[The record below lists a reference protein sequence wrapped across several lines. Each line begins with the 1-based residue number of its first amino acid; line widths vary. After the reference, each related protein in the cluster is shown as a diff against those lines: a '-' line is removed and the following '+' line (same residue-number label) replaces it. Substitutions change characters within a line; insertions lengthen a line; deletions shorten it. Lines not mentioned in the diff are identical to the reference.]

1 MAQIIHESPDELPV
15 GDRVP
20 NFFAVEQRSFR
31 YRVAAVPARP
41 AVDQHAEGDATAR
54 PADDGWELVRSRH
67 TKDGVS
73 TLLLYRRPA

>member
-1 MAQIIHESPDELPV
+1 MAHRV
-15 GDRVP
+15 GT
-20 NFFAVEQRSFR
+20 VEGMFR

-41 AVDQHAEGDATAR
+41 EEGDEDGGETRATT
-54 PADDGWELVRSRH
+54 DDGWELVRTRP

>member
-1 MAQIIHESPDELPV
+1 ME
-15 GDRVP
+15 GT
-20 NFFAVEQRSFR
+20 FR

-41 AVDQHAEGDATAR
+41 EDAGDERGEAR
-54 PADDGWELVRSRH
+54 RTTDDGWELVRARP

>member
-1 MAQIIHESPDELPV
+1 LARTTHGFPNELPV
-15 GDRVP
+15 GDPVP
-20 NFFAVEQRSFR
+20 SFFAVDQGTFR

-41 AVDQHAEGDATAR
+41 AVDQRSDVATTAR
-54 PADDGWELVRSRH
+54 PADDGWELVRSRQ

>member
-1 MAQIIHESPDELPV
+1 MAETTHIV
-15 GDRVP
+15 G
-20 NFFAVEQRSFR
+20 AVEHVFR

-41 AVDQHAEGDATAR
+41 EEDDNGSGDAHNTTE
-54 PADDGWELVRSRH
+54 DGWELVRARP